1 MFVLVR
7 PGTEFFLQRL
17 SKCYELVIY
26 TASLSKYADPLVD
39 ILDARGLID
48 SRLFREHCT
57 SIQGVYVKDMSLL
70 GRPMTD
76 SLIIDNSPTSYTFH
90 QENAIPILSWYDDP
104 KDRCLFELIPL
115 LESLAEVDDVR
126 KYIPQFVTADH
137 RVDFQRA
144 SHVLA
149 NAVTIPN
156 AMNDKK
162 RAAMSMHRVSEHREE
177 DEDEEEGGG
186 NGKKRSNQRLSGIK
200 VSNGGDD
207 EEVVSGGSSPDKFGS
222 RKISASGKK
231 KHQPLLYN
239 NAWVV
244 DEEGREIQQPPNDEA
259 EGGAAGPQ

>member
-1 MFVLVR
+1 M
-7 PGTEFFLQRL
+7 QRL

-126 KYIPQFVTADH
+126 KYIPQFVTSDH
-137 RVDFQRA
+137 RVDF
-144 SHVLA
+144 
-149 NAVTIPN
+149 
-156 AMNDKK
+156 
-162 RAAMSMHRVSEHREE
+162 
-177 DEDEEEGGG
+177 
-186 NGKKRSNQRLSGIK
+186 
-200 VSNGGDD
+200 
-207 EEVVSGGSSPDKFGS
+207 
-222 RKISASGKK
+222 
-231 KHQPLLYN
+231 
-239 NAWVV
+239 
-244 DEEGREIQQPPNDEA
+244 
-259 EGGAAGPQ
+259 

>member
-1 MFVLVR
+1 
-7 PGTEFFLQRL
+7 
-17 SKCYELVIY
+17 
-26 TASLSKYADPLVD
+26 
-39 ILDARGLID
+39 
-48 SRLFREHCT
+48 
-57 SIQGVYVKDMSLL
+57 VKDMSLL
-70 GRPMTD
+70 GRPMPD

-126 KYIPQFVTADH
+126 KYIPQFVTSDH

-156 AMNDKK
+156 PSNDKK

-177 DEDEEEGGG
+177 DEDEEDNAHNNVN
-186 NGKKRSNQRLSGIK
+186 NGKKRSNQRLSGMK
-200 VSNGGDD
+200 VTNGGDED
-207 EEVVSGGSSPDKFGS
+207 DVVSGSNSPDKFGS
-222 RKISASGKK
+222 RKISGSGIKK

-239 NAWVV
+239 NTWMI
-244 DEEGREIQQPPNDEA
+244 DEEGKEV
-259 EGGAAGPQ
+259 

>member
-1 MFVLVR
+1 MRAHHPFGLVHHQDQGR
-7 PGTEFFLQRL
+7 RRVQTRALHRHP
-17 SKCYELVIY
+17 
-26 TASLSKYADPLVD
+26 
-39 ILDARGLID
+39 
-48 SRLFREHCT
+48 FRK
-57 SIQGVYVKDMSLL
+57 IQGQGNPGARVGHGLSVQ
-70 GRPMTD
+70 
-76 SLIIDNSPTSYTFH
+76 DNG
-90 QENAIPILSWYDDP
+90 A
-104 KDRCLFELIPL
+104 
-115 LESLAEVDDVR
+115 V
-126 KYIPQFVTADH
+126 ADH

-186 NGKKRSNQRLSGIK
+186 KKRSTQRLSGIK
-200 VSNGGDD
+200 VTTGGDED
-207 EEVVSGGSSPDKFGS
+207 EVVSGGSSPDKFGS

-244 DEEGREIQQPPNDEA
+244 DEEGREIQQPPNDDA
-259 EGGAAGPQ
+259 DGGAVGP